1 MPTTLADVCATFKF
15 RVPDYPISL
24 DAEPMSFDEFY
35 LAVTLHHEDE
45 PTERVRAAY
54 HLFENGPWTNLNRQT
69 FAEAVLTR
77 PWASFAQVLDA
88 WFDYHGAYGCHLRAG
103 ADADYTETIYQLDA
117 ADDGDIDPDHP
128 LSRMMAEMKRPQGN
142 RRPLPADVLER
153 IARNS
158 LRSTSTA
165 R

>member
-24 DAEPMSFDEFY
+24 DVEPMSFDDFH
-35 LAVTLHHEDE
+35 LAMTLHHEDQT
-45 PTERVRAAY
+45 PERVLAAY
-54 HLFENGPWTNLNRQT
+54 HLFENGPWTNLNRQA

-88 WFDYHGAYGCHLRAG
+88 WFDYHKAYGCHLRAG
-103 ADADYTETIYQLDA
+103 AHNDYTETIYRLEM
-117 ADDGDIDPDHP
+117 ADDDELDQDDP

-153 IARNS
+153 ITRNS
-158 LRSTSTA
+158 SRSTSTIP
-165 R
+165 